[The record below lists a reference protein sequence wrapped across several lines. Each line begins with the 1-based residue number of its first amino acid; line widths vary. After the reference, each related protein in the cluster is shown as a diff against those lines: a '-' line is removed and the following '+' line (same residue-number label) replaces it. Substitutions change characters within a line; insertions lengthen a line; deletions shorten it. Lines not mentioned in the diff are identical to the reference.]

1 MIVNSQENTFPKV
14 TIAILSWSRLH
25 YLRATLESARK
36 CILYPNIEW
45 IVSDNASTEPGL
57 KDYLESCE
65 WLNRL
70 IVRRQSHGQAMNQIV
85 EEAEGELL
93 LLWPDD
99 VQFVVEGDWMVD
111 IVELLL
117 QNEWL
122 GTLGL
127 NYLRRITYQN
137 LLTYRR
143 WLNWRSFAKE
153 LFFFRRSF
161 RTLKRVHSSRG
172 LGIQSVGHTWPGICG
187 SGIPSIAR
195 TVVWKAFAPWHTT
208 QKRSASNIIDSS
220 LGAETDMN
228 QRFYKSGLPLQQGVL
243 TVPVAVDIIND
254 VYGSKA
260 KVRGNNKRYGNYT
273 PPSGSSYYQ
282 IFKQADFCEP
292 KNLELPLAFEDC
304 VKPLGFELPMDVKGN
319 LIKANEI
326 NMDCVEELPE

>member
-1 MIVNSQENTFPKV
+1 MIVNTQENKLPKV
-14 TIAILSWSRLH
+14 TIAILSWNRLH

-36 CILYPNIEW
+36 CIIYPNIEW
-45 IVSDNASTEPGL
+45 IVSDNESTEPGL

-65 WLNRL
+65 WLTRL
-70 IVRRQSHGQAMNQIV
+70 IFRRQSHGQAMNQLV

-111 IVELLL
+111 IAELLL

-127 NYLRRITYQN
+127 NYLRRSTYQN

-143 WLNWRSFAKE
+143 WLNWQFFAKE
-153 LFFFRRSF
+153 LFFFRSSF

-187 SGIPSIAR
+187 SGIPSLAR
-195 TVVWKAFAPWHTT
+195 TDVWKTLGPWHTT
-208 QKRSASNIIDSS
+208 QKRSVSNIIDSS

-228 QRFYKSGLPLQQGVL
+228 QRFYKSGLPLQQGIL
-243 TVPVAVDIIND
+243 TVPVAADIIND
-254 VYGSKA
+254 AYGSKA
-260 KVRGNNKRYGNYT
+260 KVRGNKRYGNYA
-273 PPSGSSYYQ
+273 PPSESSYYR
-282 IFKQADFCEP
+282 IFQNADFHEP
-292 KNLELPLAFEDC
+292 QKHELPLSFEDC
-304 VKPLGFELPMDVKGN
+304 VQPQGFELPLDAEGN
-319 LIKANEI
+319 LLKTTGI
-326 NMDCVEELPE
+326 NLDYVEVLPE